1 VETKESQ
8 LGLQPIKAADVC
20 RVMIFASIVC
30 GGIGA
35 LLFGKIEALSR
46 YGSSTEVYVP
56 ALYIPWLIGGVFSAV
71 FWWVLGEIAGS
82 VHRLERSAVGSSS
95 VQQTTN
101 FSPKAVTQ
109 PTSPVVE
116 QTTQTWSK
124 GTLLLIYAVV
134 AGLGIALAI
143 FLATKQGLFG

>member
-1 VETKESQ
+1 METKESQ
-8 LGLQPIKAADVC
+8 LGLQSIKAADVC
-20 RVMIFASIVC
+20 RVMIFVSIVC

-35 LLFGKIEALSR
+35 LFFGKVEALSR
-46 YGSSTEVYVP
+46 YGSSAEVYIP
-56 ALYIPWLIGGVFSAV
+56 ALYVPWLVGGVFSAV

-82 VHRLERSAVGSSS
+82 VHRLERSAAGSGS
-95 VQQTTN
+95 VQQPTN

-116 QTTQTWSK
+116 QATQTWSK
-124 GTLLLIYAVV
+124 GTLLLVYAVV

-143 FLATKQGLFG
+143 FLASNQGLIG